1 MEVVRDERVI
11 LNSAELIEIL
21 EEHGISLSN
30 SCVMQIKRYPD
41 LHRYIG
47 TRALGI
53 DWLVFIVAPTKV

>member
-1 MEVVRDERVI
+1 MELAWTKI
-11 LNSAELIEIL
+11 
-21 EEHGISLSN
+21 LSN

-53 DWLVFIVAPTKV
+53 DWLVFIVAPAKV

>member
-1 MEVVRDERVI
+1 MNQR
-11 LNSAELIEIL
+11 ELIEIL
-21 EEHGISLSN
+21 EEHGFSWTKILSN